1 MGERVNIQYSIDME
15 ELDGELRRLLERSN
29 GCLKYSQEELHAL
42 VGNLSESDLLQ
53 HSTVEK
59 IGDIRERLAKVD
71 FILSDVNK
79 IIGAYISYQLKKE
92 EVVEEDYPQHQGPPE
107 GPSLPEGPS
116 PEQIEEAA
124 TQLQQSIENGNP
136 SFLGELE
143 PEQLQQKL
151 EEFKKSMRNA

>member
-1 MGERVNIQYSIDME
+1 MGERVNIQYSIDLE

-29 GCLKYSQEELHAL
+29 GCLKYSQEELHTL
-42 VGNLSESDLLQ
+42 VGSLSESDLLQ

-92 EVVEEDYPQHQGPPE
+92 EVLEEGHPEQQG
-107 GPSLPEGPS
+107 LPEGPS
-116 PEQIEEAA
+116 PEQIEVAA

-143 PEQLQQKL
+143 PDQLQQKL

>member
-1 MGERVNIQYSIDME
+1 MGERVNIQYSIDLE

-29 GCLKYSQEELHAL
+29 GCLKYSQEELHTL
-42 VGNLSESDLLQ
+42 VGSLSESDLLQ

-92 EVVEEDYPQHQGPPE
+92 EVSRRRITPNTRAFPKGRARNKLKRRPR
-107 GPSLPEGPS
+107 
-116 PEQIEEAA
+116 
-124 TQLQQSIENGNP
+124 
-136 SFLGELE
+136 SFNRASRMAILL
-143 PEQLQQKL
+143 
-151 EEFKKSMRNA
+151 FWAN

>member
-1 MGERVNIQYSIDME
+1 MGERVNIQYSIDLE

-59 IGDIRERLAKVD
+59 IGDVRERLAKVD
-71 FILSDVNK
+71 FILSDINK

-92 EVVEEDYPQHQGPPE
+92 EVVEEDYPEHQG
-107 GPSLPEGPS
+107 LPEGPS

-136 SFLGELE
+136 SLLGELE

-151 EEFKKSMRNA
+151 EEFKKSMRNV